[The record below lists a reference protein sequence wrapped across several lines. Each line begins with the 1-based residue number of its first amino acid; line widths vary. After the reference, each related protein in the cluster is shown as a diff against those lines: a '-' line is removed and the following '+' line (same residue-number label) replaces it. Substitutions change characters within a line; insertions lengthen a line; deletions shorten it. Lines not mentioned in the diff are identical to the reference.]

1 MTLAPNLLRLL
12 SGSRYLCSL
21 FLWAFFVLSP
31 LVLHAQDSV
40 ESLRTHFIIHKV
52 RKGETVFGLSQR
64 YNITEEQLLHHNPN
78 AKNGLKKRTKLK
90 IPRYRSLPPKVA
102 PDYKIHTVQ
111 KGETRWRIAYSY
123 GMTLEALKSL
133 NPEMGEILEI
143 GEQLRVSISDIEPSS
158 VDPNYNYYTVKPK
171 EGYYRIEKKIG
182 VSRDSLMALNP
193 QLIDGGLK
201 EGMVLKIPKTITSNF
216 NIQEN
221 LLVEKANLR
230 DSVRVLPVVKM
241 ALMAPF
247 RLPTITL
254 DSLEQTAEILQSRN
268 LATLSL
274 DFYSGARM
282 AVDELVTNDLSIDLT
297 VFDTENSSSKV
308 QSIIRENDFSGYDF
322 VVGPFIPKH
331 FNVVS
336 GQLQPENIPI
346 VSPLTTNP
354 LVMRPNVVHTMPK
367 KEDLQ
372 QRMLRY
378 IDSLDT
384 TEENPCVLIVADQKN
399 NTILQKLKTKFPL
412 AEVIRP
418 DAEFGFVKPE
428 LVDSLSSDFEP
439 NWVFLEADE
448 PNLVISMTS
457 MLNAQ
462 QNETRTI
469 RLLTTYRDNVYDDE
483 NIDQGHLGNLRFTYT
498 APYNINPLALAEFQA
513 TYQERFGAIP
523 TREAVRGYELV
534 LDLALRTAI
543 RRKLFD
549 GFTLGETEY
558 LQNKFLFEP
567 EPSDQGYRNNS
578 IYLLQHQGFETI
590 ELND

>member
-143 GEQLRVSISDIEPSS
+143 GQQLRVSISDIEPSS

-384 TEENPCVLIVADQKN
+384 TEENPCVLIVVDQKN

>member
-143 GEQLRVSISDIEPSS
+143 GQQLRVSISDIEPSS

-247 RLPTITL
+247 RLPSITL

-331 FNVVS
+331 FNIVS